1 MNDATGHFI
10 GLKKSETGFS
20 IRVAD
25 PDLDKQGTTEMAPI
39 RLRHAKGVSTIE
51 VLSDSTVQ
59 DLQQEI
65 YAQTQILPSRQIRL
79 FLKFIHSNSLST

>member
-1 MNDATGHFI
+1 MGSRIPFKFDQDVN
-10 GLKKSETGFS
+10 KSQQIT
-20 IRVAD
+20 
-25 PDLDKQGTTEMAPI
+25 LMAPI

-79 FLKFIHSNSLST
+79 FFIDLFIQIPFYQLHF

>member
-1 MNDATGHFI
+1 
-10 GLKKSETGFS
+10 
-20 IRVAD
+20 
-25 PDLDKQGTTEMAPI
+25 MAPI
-39 RLRHAKGVSTIE
+39 RLRHAKGASTIE

-79 FLKFIHSNSLST
+79 FLKIYSFKFLINFDHF

>member
-1 MNDATGHFI
+1 
-10 GLKKSETGFS
+10 
-20 IRVAD
+20 
-25 PDLDKQGTTEMAPI
+25 MAPI

-79 FLKFIHSNSLST
+79 SL

>member
-1 MNDATGHFI
+1 
-10 GLKKSETGFS
+10 
-20 IRVAD
+20 
-25 PDLDKQGTTEMAPI
+25 MAPI
-39 RLRHAKGVSTIE
+39 RLRHAKGISTIE

-79 FLKFIHSNSLST
+79 FLYKFILIPSYQPSIFSQIRLSTTRTDYRPRTSL

>member
-1 MNDATGHFI
+1 
-10 GLKKSETGFS
+10 
-20 IRVAD
+20 
-25 PDLDKQGTTEMAPI
+25 MAPI

-79 FLKFIHSNSLST
+79 FLNLFIQIPYQLRHF

>member
-1 MNDATGHFI
+1 
-10 GLKKSETGFS
+10 
-20 IRVAD
+20 
-25 PDLDKQGTTEMAPI
+25 MAPI

-79 FLKFIHSNSLST
+79 FFINLFIQIPFYQLNTFFYSQIRLSTTRTYYRPRTSF